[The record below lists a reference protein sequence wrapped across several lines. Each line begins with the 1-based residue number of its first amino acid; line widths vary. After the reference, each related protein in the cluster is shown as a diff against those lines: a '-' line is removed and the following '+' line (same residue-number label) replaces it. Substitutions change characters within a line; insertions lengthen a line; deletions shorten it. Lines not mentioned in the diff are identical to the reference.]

1 MGPWK
6 LHFLLEEILVPVQ
19 FNHSRT
25 LLMEWEPKQWVK
37 REISSLAPL
46 CDFFFFS
53 RWYISLI
60 PQFLFRR
67 CSSFSSAMDLVLS
80 SLLSQHNYLLLIKR
94 TKKKVEESNKKKES
108 PSLSLSLNR
117 NEQINHFRNQPE
129 TKKKKRIFL
138 TLTTHKIKRNQRT
151 KKKRISTA

>member
-46 CDFFFFS
+46 CDFFFFQMV
-53 RWYISLI
+53 Y
-60 PQFLFRR
+60 
-67 CSSFSSAMDLVLS
+67 FSYTPVFVS
-80 SLLSQHNYLLLIKR
+80 SLFFIFICYGSCTLISPISTQLPVTNKKN
-94 TKKKVEESNKKKES
+94 KKKVEESNKKKES
-108 PSLSLSLNR
+108 PSLSLS
-117 NEQINHFRNQPE
+117 Q
-129 TKKKKRIFL
+129 
-138 TLTTHKIKRNQRT
+138 
-151 KKKRISTA
+151 